1 VTEGLRTVLITGA
14 GSGIGRASALELAR
28 RGWHT
33 AVADLDSD
41 GARETVAR
49 VAAAGGTAEPAELDV
64 TDARAVEALVSDIV
78 ERHGRLDAVVT
89 SAGIGIAA
97 PLGETDDA
105 AWRRVLAVN
114 LDGTFHVVR
123 AALAPMLAAGAGR
136 IVTVASV
143 AGLVGVRQRAV
154 YCTSKAAVIGL
165 TRSVAADYAEHGIR
179 ANAICPGT
187 VETEWI
193 GKILAGAEDAAATRR
208 AMEARQLD
216 GRMGRPEEVAAG
228 IAFLLEDDA
237 RFVNGSAFVMDGGMT
252 AI

>member
-1 VTEGLRTVLITGA
+1 VLITGA

-28 RGWHT
+28 RGWHPI
-33 AVADLDSD
+33 VADLDAD
-41 GARETVAR
+41 GARTTVDR
-49 VAAAGGTAEPAELDV
+49 VLTDEGAPGATAEAAELDV
-64 TDARAVEALVSDIV
+64 TDAHAVEALVAGV
-78 ERHGRLDAVVT
+78 VARHGRLDAVVT

-97 PLGETDDA
+97 PLGDTDDD

-123 AALAPMLAAGAGR
+123 AALAPMLAAGGGR

-143 AGLVGVRQRAV
+143 AGLVGLRNRAV
-154 YCTSKAAVIGL
+154 YGTSKAAVIGL
-165 TRSVAADYAEHGIR
+165 TRSVAVDYADRGIR

-193 GKILAGAEDAAATRR
+193 GKILAGAEDPEATRR

-228 IAFLLEDDA
+228 IAFLLDDDA

-252 AI
+252 AT

>member
-1 VTEGLRTVLITGA
+1 MDLRRTVLITGA

-28 RGWHT
+28 RGWHPI
-33 AVADLDSD
+33 VADLDAD
-41 GARETVAR
+41 GAGETVAR
-49 VAAAGGTAEPAELDV
+49 IVTEGAAAEAAELDV
-64 TDARAVEALVSDIV
+64 TDARAVEALVADV
-78 ERHGRLDAVVT
+78 VARHGRLDAVVT
-89 SAGIGIAA
+89 SAGIGVAA
-97 PLGETDDA
+97 PLGETDDD

-123 AALAPMLAAGAGR
+123 AALAPMLAAGGGR

-143 AGLVGVRQRAV
+143 AGLVGLRQRAV
-154 YCTSKAAVIGL
+154 YGTSKAAVIGL
-165 TRSVAADYAEHGIR
+165 TRSVAVDYAEHGIR

-193 GKILAGAEDAAATRR
+193 GKILAGAQDPEATRR

-228 IAFLLEDDA
+228 IAFLLDDDA
-237 RFVNGSAFVMDGGMT
+237 RFVNGSAFVMDGGLT
-252 AI
+252 AT